1 MTNQLIRIVPHL
13 WIVDMA
19 KEAISSIALL
29 VDAGNGL
36 PAE

>member
-1 MTNQLIRIVPHL
+1 MTNQVIRIVPHL
-13 WIVDMA
+13 WFVDTA
-19 KEAISSIALL
+19 KEAISSIAPL